1 VKVLLLLC
9 EAVFVRLGV
18 RSPVVVWV
26 CVRVPERLEE
36 GLAVR
41 VRVVEGLTE
50 AVLVA
55 VCVRLELMVG
65 VTVREAKLGVG

>member
-1 VKVLLLLC
+1 M
-9 EAVFVRLGV
+9 
-18 RSPVVVWV
+18 VVWV

-50 AVLVA
+50 AVFVA
-55 VCVRLELMVG
+55 VRVKLELMVG